1 MLDLRLCSLSFL
13 SRIILCSSLEER
25 DLMIFNFSHTGI
37 GRPETHTRGAG
48 VELLDY
54 EKRVDN
60 DHRGMLC
67 ICFRL

>member
-1 MLDLRLCSLSFL
+1 MLDLDLDFAHSPSLVMTFTVPL
-13 SRIILCSSLEER
+13 LKRE
-25 DLMIFNFSHTGI
+25 LMIFNFSHTGE

-60 DHRGMLC
+60 R
-67 ICFRL
+67 IIVP